1 VHPKASLLNVKRLSA
16 AYGRVRALTDL
27 DLQVS
32 VGECVAVLGANGA
45 GKTTLFRAL
54 SGIMV
59 HRTGEIWLDNRNII
73 AAASDAILRL
83 GLSHVPEGKHLFP
96 PLSVAENLD
105 MGALPLFQSG
115 RGNEAAQARRLVLE
129 LFPRLKERWRQPAGT
144 LSGGEQQMLVVGR
157 ALMSRPKLLLL
168 DEPSAGL
175 APMIVQQMFE
185 AFAQLKQLGLTML
198 VAEQNVA
205 LGLRYADR
213 GIVLHLGHRA
223 LAGSAEELRTSRAV
237 SRLYFGGD

>member
-1 VHPKASLLNVKRLSA
+1 MHRKAHLLDVKGLSA

-59 HRTGEIWLDNRNII
+59 HRTGEIWLDGRNII
-73 AAASDAILRL
+73 AATSDVILRL

-105 MGALPLFQSG
+105 MGALPLFHGG
-115 RGNEAAQARRLVLE
+115 RGEEAAEARRLVLD

-144 LSGGEQQMLVVGR
+144 LSGGEQQMLSVGR

-198 VAEQNVA
+198 VAEQNVP

-223 LAGSAEELRTSRAV
+223 LTGSAEELRTSPAI